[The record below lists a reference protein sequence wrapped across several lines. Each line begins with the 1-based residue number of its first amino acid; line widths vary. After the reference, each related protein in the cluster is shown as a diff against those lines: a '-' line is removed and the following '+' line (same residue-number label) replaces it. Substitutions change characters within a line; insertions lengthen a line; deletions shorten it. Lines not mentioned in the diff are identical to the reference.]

1 MSTEIVHS
9 GWQLFVYLHIYQ
21 VNLAIKFQ
29 A

>member
-9 GWQLFVYLHIYQ
+9 GWQLFVYLHMYQ